1 MIKPLLVPYLMGQR
15 RDQLRRLEPLRG
27 QPWQVVHVPELTSA
41 HIADRNEQMRCMGLA
56 YAALAGEVRRAAAAG
71 QVPLSVAGD
80 CVSSMGVLAG
90 LQQAGRAPQRI
101 LWLDAHGD
109 FHTWA
114 TTQTRYVGG
123 MPLAMLVGRPDRRK
137 DKRDSSSALRALTG
151 CQPYPEHQ
159 VLLSD
164 ARDIDPGEDEAL
176 RQSAIVRCP
185 LDQVL
190 SHLSPRESLYIHFD
204 TDVLDEAERMPAL
217 KYHVPGGPRLEQLGQ
232 LFRRLADYPVLAVS
246 VSAWHAEH
254 DDGSAA
260 DACLELLRLLLPA
273 PAPVP
278 A

>member
-15 RDQLRRLEPLRG
+15 RDQLRRLAPFGDEA
-27 QPWQVVHVPELTSA
+27 WQVLDVPELVSA
-41 HIADRNEQMRCMGLA
+41 HIADRNEQLRCMGLA
-56 YAALAGEVRRAAAAG
+56 YAPLAAAVRQAAAAG
-71 QVPLSVAGD
+71 EIPLSIAGD
-80 CVSSMGVLAG
+80 CVSSLGVLAG

-123 MPLAMLVGRPDRRK
+123 MPLAMLVGRPDRRR
-137 DKRDSSSALRALTG
+137 DQRDSSTALRAATG

-164 ARDIDPGEDEAL
+164 ARDLDPGEDDAL
-176 RQSAIVRCP
+176 CRSAIVRCP

-190 SHLSPRESLYIHFD
+190 RHLSPQESLYIHFD
-204 TDVLDEAERMPAL
+204 TDVLDEAKRMPAL

-232 LFRRLADYPVLAVS
+232 LFRRLAGFRLLAVS

-260 DACLELLRLLLPA
+260 FACLELLRQLLPA
-273 PAPVP
+273 PRG
-278 A
+278 